1 MVMKTEIEAKFLDIN
16 PVYLRQKL
24 KSLNAKLVNAER
36 EMKRINFDFDDGRL
50 HKKNGWIRLRDEGNK
65 VMLAYKQLNDRTLT
79 GTKEVN
85 VEVKD
90 FDAARDFLESIGLKV
105 KSYQE
110 TKRESWLLNDVE
122 VEVDT
127 WPWIPQYVELE
138 GKSEQAVRSI
148 ANKLGLDWSKALY
161 GSVEIAY
168 QSYFDFTE
176 DEIDSWPEIV
186 FSPTPDWL
194 ESKRIRK

>member
-1 MVMKTEIEAKFLDIN
+1 MKTEIEAKFLDIN
-16 PVYLRQKL
+16 PGYLRQKL

-36 EMKRINFDFDDGRL
+36 EMKRKNFDFDDGRL

-85 VEVKD
+85 VEVID
-90 FDAARDFLESIGLKV
+90 FDAACDFLESIGLKV

-122 VEVDT
+122 VEIDN

-176 DEIDSWPEIV
+176 DEIDSWQEIV

>member
-1 MVMKTEIEAKFLDIN
+1 MKTEIEAKFLDIN
-16 PVYLRQKL
+16 PGYLRQKL

-36 EMKRINFDFDDGRL
+36 EMKRKNFDFDDGRL

-85 VEVKD
+85 VEVID
-90 FDAARDFLESIGLKV
+90 FDAACDFLESIGLKV

-122 VEVDT
+122 VEIDN

>member
-1 MVMKTEIEAKFLDIN
+1 MKTEIEAKFLDIN